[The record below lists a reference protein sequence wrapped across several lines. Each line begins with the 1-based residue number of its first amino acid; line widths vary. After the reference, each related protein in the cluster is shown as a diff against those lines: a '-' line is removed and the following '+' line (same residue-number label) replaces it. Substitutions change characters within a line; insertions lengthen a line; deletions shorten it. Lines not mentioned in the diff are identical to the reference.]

1 MTNQHHQSGPTAK
14 EAEELKKKQQDAAQ
28 LQYEFAKAWNA
39 YLKDKT
45 KANDVVAKGDELL
58 EVHKSLGGRASGAL
72 APSQIKLRQDYAK
85 ESIEKGEATKELTTS
100 EKSLLKH
107 YTNDKGQRVWKIG
120 K

>member
-1 MTNQHHQSGPTAK
+1 MTQQHRTQPTAQ
-14 EAEELKKKQQDAAQ
+14 EAQELTKRQQTAAQ

-39 YLKDKT
+39 YRNDKT
-45 KANDVVAKGDELL
+45 KAHDVVAKGDDLL

-85 ESIEKGEATKELTTS
+85 QSIKNGEASKELSKSDTS
-100 EKSLLKH
+100 PLN
-107 YTNDKGQRVWKIG
+107 YFTNDKGQRIWKIG